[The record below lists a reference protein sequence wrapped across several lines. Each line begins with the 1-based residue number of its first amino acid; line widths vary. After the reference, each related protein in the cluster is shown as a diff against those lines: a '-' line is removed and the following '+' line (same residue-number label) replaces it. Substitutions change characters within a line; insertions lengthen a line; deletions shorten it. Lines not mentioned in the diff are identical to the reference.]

1 MSGYGDLTGLYL
13 LVSSGRQGSFNCW
26 VKTPER
32 QERGASDM
40 HQRDP
45 NFDRLITE
53 TQPNGL
59 VALDLMST
67 TELVE
72 LMNQGDAR
80 VPGAVALARDQIA
93 SAIDG
98 IVARIQ
104 GGGRLIY
111 VGAGTSGRL
120 AVLDATECGPTFGAG
135 PELIQ
140 TVLAGGDAAMVRP
153 AEEVED
159 DAGTGAIDLRAR
171 SVTARDA
178 IVGVSASGRTPY
190 VLEALEHARGERAL
204 TIGLVGN
211 PSSPIARQVD
221 LPIEIV
227 TGAEVIG
234 GSTRLKAGTA
244 QKLVLNM
251 ISTITM
257 VRLGRTFGN
266 LMVDVRTS
274 NEKLRMRARKIIRL
288 ATDCSDEEARR
299 ALDSAKGEAKIAILM
314 LLTGDT
320 PAAAAER
327 LKQHDGHLRNALGSS
342 Q

>member
-1 MSGYGDLTGLYL
+1 M
-13 LVSSGRQGSFNCW
+13 N
-26 VKTPER
+26 
-32 QERGASDM
+32 
-40 HQRDP
+40 QRDP
-45 NFDRLITE
+45 NLDRLITE
-53 TQPNGL
+53 TQPHGL
-59 VALDLMST
+59 VPLDLMST
-67 TELVE
+67 TELVD
-72 LMNQGDAR
+72 LMNRQDTL
-80 VPGAVALARDQIA
+80 VPGAVALARDQIG

-98 IVARIQ
+98 IVARVQ
-104 GGGRLIY
+104 AGGRLIY

-120 AVLDATECGPTFGAG
+120 AVLDATECGPTFDAG

-140 TVLAGGDAAMVRP
+140 AVLAGGEAAMLHP
-153 AEEVED
+153 DEGIED
-159 DAGTGAIDLRAR
+159 DAGAGAADLRAR

-178 IVGVSASGRTPY
+178 IVGISASGRTPY
-190 VLEALEHARGERAL
+190 VLEALEHARDEEAL
-204 TIGLVGN
+204 TIGLVCN
-211 PSSPIARQVD
+211 PSSPIAGLVD

-288 ATDCSDEEARR
+288 ATDCSDEEAYR
-299 ALDSAKGEAKIAILM
+299 ALDAAKGEAKIAILM
-314 LLTGDT
+314 VLTGDT
-320 PAAAAER
+320 PAIAAER
-327 LKQHDGHLRNALGSS
+327 LKQHDGHLRNALGPS

>member
-1 MSGYGDLTGLYL
+1 M
-13 LVSSGRQGSFNCW
+13 N
-26 VKTPER
+26 
-32 QERGASDM
+32 
-40 HQRDP
+40 QRDP
-45 NFDRLITE
+45 NLDRLITE
-53 TQPNGL
+53 AQPTGL
-59 VALDLMST
+59 VPLDLMST
-67 TELVE
+67 TELVK
-72 LMNQGDAR
+72 LMNREDTL
-80 VPGAVALARDQIA
+80 VPSAVAHARDQIA
-93 SAIDG
+93 SAIDA

-120 AVLDATECGPTFGAG
+120 AVLDATECGPTFDAG

-140 TVLAGGDAAMVRP
+140 TVLSGGGAAMLHP
-153 AEEVED
+153 DEEVED
-159 DAGTGAIDLRAR
+159 DAEAGAADLRAR
-171 SVTARDA
+171 SVSARDA
-178 IVGVSASGRTPY
+178 IVGISASGRTPY
-190 VLEALEHARGERAL
+190 VLKALEHARGEEAL
-204 TIGLVGN
+204 TIGLVCN

-227 TGAEVIG
+227 TGAEVIS

-244 QKLVLNM
+244 QKMVLNM

-288 ATDCSDEEARR
+288 ATDCSDEEAHR
-299 ALDSAKGEAKIAILM
+299 ALDAAKGEAKIAILM
-314 LLTGDT
+314 VLTGDA
-320 PAAAAER
+320 PAIAAER
-327 LKQHDGHLRNALGSS
+327 LKQHDGHLRNALGPS

>member
-1 MSGYGDLTGLYL
+1 MN
-13 LVSSGRQGSFNCW
+13 QW
-26 VKTPER
+26 
-32 QERGASDM
+32 
-40 HQRDP
+40 DP
-45 NFDRLITE
+45 NLDRLITE
-53 TQPNGL
+53 TQPTGL
-59 VALDLMST
+59 VPLDLMST

-72 LMNQGDAR
+72 LMNRQDTL

-98 IVARIQ
+98 IVARIL

-120 AVLDATECGPTFGAG
+120 AVLDATECGPTFDAG

-140 TVLAGGDAAMVRP
+140 TVLAGGEAAMWHP
-153 AEEVED
+153 DEEVED
-159 DAGTGAIDLRAR
+159 DAGAGATDLRAR
-171 SVTARDA
+171 SVSARDSV
-178 IVGVSASGRTPY
+178 VGISASGRTPY
-190 VLEALEHARGERAL
+190 VLEALEHARGEEAL
-204 TIGLVGN
+204 TVGLVCN

-227 TGAEVIG
+227 TGAEVIS
-234 GSTRLKAGTA
+234 GSTRLKAGTV

-288 ATDCSDEEARR
+288 ATDCSEEEALR
-299 ALDSAKGEAKIAILM
+299 ALDAAKGEAKIAILM
-314 LLTGDT
+314 VLTGDA
-320 PAAAAER
+320 PGIAAER
-327 LKQHDGHLRNALGSS
+327 LKQHDGHLRNALGPS